1 MVSSIRGFDRWAGFG
16 RAATFGAGLVLAVLL
31 ASGAK
36 ADDGF
41 NLNAETFLKMLN
53 AQPALAQAKLSF
65 AVDKTMAAPDGS
77 SLVFFSGGD
86 CVKGQGHTTRRGV
99 LLTFSVTVP
108 DSCMSDTAKVA
119 PYLNTIVATLEPT
132 LAPRAIAPSIDALLT
147 AAKATP
153 GKLALRQIG
162 GRLYG
167 AAYDNEAGQTTLI
180 PYPTIN

>member
-1 MVSSIRGFDRWAGFG
+1 MTD
-16 RAATFGAGLVLAVLL
+16 
-31 ASGAK
+31 
-36 ADDGF
+36 
-41 NLNAETFLKMLN
+41 
-53 AQPALAQAKLSF
+53 AKLAF

-77 SLVFFSGGD
+77 SLVFFTGGD

-99 LLTFSVTVP
+99 LLTFSLTVP
-108 DSCMSDTAKVA
+108 DSCLGDSAKVA
-119 PYLNTIVATLEPT
+119 PYLHTIVATLEPT
-132 LAPRAIAPSIDALLT
+132 LAPREIAPSIDALFT

-167 AAYDNEAGQTTLI
+167 AAYDNEAGQTTFI

>member
-1 MVSSIRGFDRWAGFG
+1 M
-16 RAATFGAGLVLAVLL
+16 AVLL

-41 NLNAETFLKMLN
+41 NLNAEAFLKMLN
-53 AQPALAQAKLSF
+53 AQPAMAGAKLSF

-77 SLVFFSGGD
+77 SLVFFAGGD
-86 CVKGQGHTTRRGV
+86 CVKGQGHTTRRGL

-108 DSCMSDTAKVA
+108 DSCMSETAKVA
-119 PYLNTIVATLEPT
+119 PYLYTIVATLEPT
-132 LAPRAIAPSIDALLT
+132 LDPHKIAPSIDALLA

-167 AAYDNEAGQTTLI
+167 AAYDNEAGQTTFI